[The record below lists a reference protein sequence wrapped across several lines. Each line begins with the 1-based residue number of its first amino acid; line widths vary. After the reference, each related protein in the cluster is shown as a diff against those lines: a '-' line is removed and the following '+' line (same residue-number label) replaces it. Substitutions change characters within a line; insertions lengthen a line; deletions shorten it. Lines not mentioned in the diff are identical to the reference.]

1 MYNIFDILYYAQLL
15 ATLTYFLGSLI
26 YGLPIPIYGVKKWA
40 PRLITD
46 AIYVIVWNS
55 IYLAVLSFL
64 TQLLDMLGVSWSNY
78 EIWLNQVLNF
88 EEELYAVLKVLISTL
103 NITEAGMVLTIPLG
117 QLMSILLTIIT
128 YTESLISISNLI
140 YQYVGVLI
148 ALGILF
154 LAIPFRIGR
163 GAGGA
168 MIGTSIVFYVGLPY
182 LPQFL
187 DNLGLNPL
195 NYSISPSSQN
205 DMYSY
210 FYQQVL
216 PHLITSLILGPS
228 IYIFLLLAFSAGLSN
243 LISGYGSRLPLPID
257 LY

>member
-15 ATLTYFLGSLI
+15 ATLTYFLGSLV

-88 EEELYAVLKVLISTL
+88 EEVLYAVLKVLISTL
-103 NITEAGMVLTIPLG
+103 NVTEAGMVLTIPLG

-154 LAIPFRIGR
+154 LAIPNI
-163 GAGGA
+163 
-168 MIGTSIVFYVGLPY
+168 
-182 LPQFL
+182 
-187 DNLGLNPL
+187 
-195 NYSISPSSQN
+195 SQN
-205 DMYSY
+205 IIFVTPARMNK
-210 FYQQVL
+210 
-216 PHLITSLILGPS
+216 LIPDPKPQP
-228 IYIFLLLAFSAGLSN
+228 F
-243 LISGYGSRLPLPID
+243 
-257 LY
+257 